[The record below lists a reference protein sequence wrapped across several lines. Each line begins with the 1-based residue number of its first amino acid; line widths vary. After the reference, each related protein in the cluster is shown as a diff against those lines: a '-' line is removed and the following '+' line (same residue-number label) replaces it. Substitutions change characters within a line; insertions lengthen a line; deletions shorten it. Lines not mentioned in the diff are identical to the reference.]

1 MKDVA
6 VVLVTYNREKY
17 LGVCLTALLEQDFPP
32 TKIIIIDNAS
42 TDNTSLICKQFSQ
55 INERIEYHQLSENT
69 GGAGGFSYGMRLAF
83 ESGYTWLWMMD
94 DDVEPL
100 PDALQSCVPFM
111 ETFKCIQM
119 SRLTPDGD
127 HFLWNQ
133 VYSPELNLSFT
144 RQFPENEDFCFTN
157 TVCFEGLLLHRDVV
171 EKVGY
176 PIAELFIRW
185 DDLMYGF
192 FVSQHFN
199 IILVKNALI
208 RRQIKFENYLT
219 EFSIF
224 YELSNRIITR
234 KIMHSKI
241 QFQIPIKVIAIIIEC
256 LIIAGQLWKNPQL
269 YRTIG
274 RALVRARVLSRLL
287 L

>member
-17 LGVCLTALLEQDFPP
+17 LGVCLRALLKQDLPP

-42 TDNTSLICKQFSQ
+42 TDNTALICEEFRQ
-55 INERIEYHQLSENT
+55 IDQKIEYHQLSENT

-83 ESGYTWLWMMD
+83 ESGSTWLWLMD

-119 SRLTPDGD
+119 SRLTPDGGR
-127 HFLWNQ
+127 FLWNQ

-144 RQFPENEDFCFTN
+144 RKFPENEDFCFTN
-157 TVCFEGLLLHRDVV
+157 TACFEGLLLHRDVV

-185 DDLMYGF
+185 DDLIYGF
-192 FVSQHFN
+192 FVSQQFN

-208 RRQIKFENYLT
+208 RRQLKFENYLN

-224 YELSNRIITR
+224 YELRNRIITR
-234 KIMHSKI
+234 KIMHSRV
-241 QFQIPIKVIAIIIEC
+241 QFQMPIKIIAIIIEF
-256 LIIAGQLWKNPQL
+256 LIIAGQLCKNPKF

-274 RALVRARVLSRLL
+274 RAIVRARVLSRTIL
-287 L
+287 